1 MHIACNKP
9 SGLTAK
15 DVPED
20 KIAVERN
27 IAELKAKESGK
38 PPAIGFLFLIIA
50 DILSHI
56 LYSYYILYK
65 YKYY

>member
-38 PPAIGFLFLIIA
+38 PPAIGFFISYC
-50 DILSHI
+50 DIMSYISI
-56 LYSYYILYK
+56 LHTI
-65 YKYY
+65 